1 MPPEG
6 GAVSDEVPVSYARA
20 VGDRLRALRRQ
31 RGLSLLAV
39 EETSNREFKASVLGA
54 YERGERVISVLRLQ
68 KLAEFYRV
76 PVDQVLPRPGPVF
89 ANGSENGSTSDRFV
103 PQRPLL
109 LDLVKM
115 NATESI
121 EGQVIRRYV
130 NAIQHQRT
138 GFHGTVIAIRA
149 DDLRVISRF
158 LERDEVAME
167 IRLVELGLRS

>member
-1 MPPEG
+1 
-6 GAVSDEVPVSYARA
+6 VSEDVPVSYARA
-20 VGDRLRALRRQ
+20 VGDRLRTLRRQ

-39 EETSNREFKASVLGA
+39 EESSNREFKASVLGA

-68 KLAEFYRV
+68 RLADFYKV
-76 PVDQVLPRPGPVF
+76 PVDRILPRAGGPEP
-89 ANGSENGSTSDRFV
+89 SENGHVSTFV

-109 LDLVKM
+109 LDLVRM
-115 NATESI
+115 NATESV

-130 NAIQHQRT
+130 NAIQHQRS

-158 LERDEVAME
+158 LERDEAAME
-167 IRLVELGLRS
+167 MRLVELGLRT